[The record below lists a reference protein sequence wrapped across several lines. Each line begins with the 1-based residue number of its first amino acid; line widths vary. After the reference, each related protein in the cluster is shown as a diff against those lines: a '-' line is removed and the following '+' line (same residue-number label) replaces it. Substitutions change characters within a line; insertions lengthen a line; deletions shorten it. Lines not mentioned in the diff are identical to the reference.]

1 MIDGIKREKIYGKSV
16 NSKSK
21 KGKYIKSRVSNN
33 PKDIAIDATFRAAA
47 LRNGSKL
54 KRNSNNSKKTLGI
67 KREDLREK
75 IRKHGVKLSIALII
89 DMSGSMDTDEKLNR
103 TKTILQKIISN
114 VNVNKDKLA
123 VIGFKGKDSEV
134 IIPNTKRPGSF
145 LDKLQN
151 ITVGGTTPMATGL
164 ERGFEILKNDC
175 KKEEYIP
182 MIMILSD
189 GVTNVGLT
197 KSNIYNADNT
207 NFNSNNADLGIVKS
221 HDNKKI
227 LKNPIDDVLDI
238 GEKIAKSDIHTVIVN
253 FEKEKNKGRSVNK
266 ELAFV
271 TGGKFYD
278 LKELGDILAE
288 DVFKGKSIYND
299 SLAPDSFKSDLSEM
313 VIENILDFER
323 KNV

>member
-1 MIDGIKREKIYGKSV
+1 MVDGIKREKLYGKRV
-16 NSKSK
+16 NSKNK
-21 KGKYIKSRVSNN
+21 RGKYVKSKISDDPN
-33 PKDIAIDATFRAAA
+33 DIAIDATLRAAA

-54 KRNSNNSKKTLGI
+54 KRNLLNSKRVLDI

-75 IRKHGVKLSIALII
+75 IRKHGMKLSIALII
-89 DMSGSMDTDEKLNR
+89 DMSGSMVSDEKLTR

-114 VNVNKDKLA
+114 VHINKDKLA
-123 VIGFKGKDSEV
+123 VTGFKGKESEV

-151 ITVGGTTPMATGL
+151 ISVGGTTPMATGL
-164 ERGFEILKNDC
+164 EKGFEILKNDC

-189 GVTNVGLT
+189 GVTNVGLA
-197 KSNIYNADNT
+197 KSNIYNT
-207 NFNSNNADLGIVKS
+207 NNINNASNTGLGMVKS
-221 HDNKKI
+221 YDNKKI
-227 LKNPIDDVLDI
+227 LKNPINDVLDI

-253 FEKEKNKGRSVNK
+253 FEKERNKGRSVNK

-278 LKELGDILAE
+278 LEQLGDVLT
-288 DVFKGKSIYND
+288 DSVFKKESISKD
-299 SLAPDSFKSDLSEM
+299 SLTFASFKSDLSDM
-313 VIENILDFER
+313 VLEKILDFER
-323 KNV
+323 QNV